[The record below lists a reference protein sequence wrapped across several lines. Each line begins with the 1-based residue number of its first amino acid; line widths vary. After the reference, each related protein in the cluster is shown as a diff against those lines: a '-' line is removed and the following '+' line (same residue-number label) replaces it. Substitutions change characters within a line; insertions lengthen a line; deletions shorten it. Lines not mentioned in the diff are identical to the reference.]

1 LVDVAKLRLFSDTA
15 KFSVLKKLNN
25 RNFFSHEQPKSQKG
39 FTIMSPTLLTGKNNP
54 SVAEATSMKAVNL
67 TGIMSVTLPDGK
79 KVP

>member
-25 RNFFSHEQPKSQKG
+25 RKFF
-39 FTIMSPTLLTGKNNP
+39 FTRTTQISEGLHNNVSDITRWKNNP
-54 SVAEATSMKAVNL
+54 LVAEANPLKAINL